1 MSFTADW
8 LALRADADRMARDAG
23 LVGELAALLDESE
36 SVRVLDL
43 GAGTGASLA
52 AISPVLPAYQT
63 WVLADHDAGLLSR
76 VEAPDGIVLDKRT
89 TDLSGALTSLFDPA
103 PDLVTASAFFDLCG
117 AEVAD
122 RLAALTAK
130 SGAAFYTALSYDG
143 RQTWLPSHP
152 DDDAVLAAFN
162 ADQRRDKGLGPG
174 LGHDATD
181 HLAAAFR
188 RHGYTVETARSDW
201 QLSPADDAALIA
213 ELARGT
219 AEALAPVIGRET
231 ADEWHRARACAE
243 AVTIGHL
250 DILAIPSSA

>member
-8 LALRADADRMARDAG
+8 LALRADADRLARDAG
-23 LVGELAALLDESE
+23 LVGELAALLDENE

-43 GAGTGASLA
+43 GAGTGASLTTL
-52 AISPVLPAYQT
+52 SPVLPAYQT

-76 VEAPDGIVLDKRT
+76 VEAPDGIVLEKRT
-89 TDLSGALTSLFDPA
+89 TDLSGELASLFDPL

-122 RLAALTAK
+122 RLAALTAEA
-130 SGAAFYTALSYDG
+130 GAVFYTALSYDG
-143 RQTWLPSHP
+143 RQTWLPPHP

-174 LGHDATD
+174 LGPDATD

-188 RHGYTVETARSDW
+188 RHGYTVETAQSDW
-201 QLSPADDAALIA
+201 QLSPPDDAALIA

-219 AEALAPVIGRET
+219 AEALAPALGRGT
-231 ADEWHRARACAE
+231 ADAWHGARACAE
-243 AVTIGHL
+243 TVTIGHQ
-250 DILAIPSSA
+250 DVLAVPPDA